1 VGLRGVIASVVWAV
15 EGAALSAGLS
25 VVMREYALAGP
36 LGGSSVLSVR
46 ARTMV
51 HTMLGY
57 DLPPPKAPSTM
68 AEEDRTASEYDLP
81 PPTELGEHCERVAE
95 EERTTTTHQD
105 DHVAAPRERVD
116 EEARTTQQ
124 DDVVAAASEQLVDGN
139 TGK

>member
-1 VGLRGVIASVVWAV
+1 MPRVGSLRC
-15 EGAALSAGLS
+15 
-25 VVMREYALAGP
+25 AGP

-68 AEEDRTASEYDLP
+68 AEEDRTASESDLP
-81 PPTELGEHCERVAE
+81 PPTDLGEHCERVAE